1 MADSPGETLIKMWR
15 RLSTKRGGKT
25 AFSILLGQMVPY
37 TGSISPR
44 VMELRPGY
52 AKVRMR
58 DRRGVRQH
66 LKSIHAVALVNLA
79 EVTSGLAMNVGLPPD
94 ARGIVRGLSIEY
106 LKKARGTVTAECST
120 DIPDTSVRR
129 DHTVHATITDEAGDV
144 VAKAAVIW
152 VVGPGKKEAAPPQR

>member
-1 MADSPGETLIKMWR
+1 MADSPGETLLTMWR
-15 RLSTKRGGKT
+15 RLSSKPGGKT
-25 AFSILLGQMVPY
+25 IFSILLGQMVPY

-79 EVTSGLAMNVGLPPD
+79 EVTSGLAMNVGLPAD

-106 LKKARGTVTAECST
+106 LKKARGTVTAECT
-120 DIPDTSVRR
+120 TEIPDASVRR
-129 DHTVHATITDEAGDV
+129 DHIVRATITDESGDV
-144 VAKAAVIW
+144 VATADVVW
-152 VVGPGKKEAAPPQR
+152 VVGPAKKG